1 MHLEYLQVATSS
13 HDMVTKTNLLVL
25 YKLRHIY
32 EIFRLFRISRFIVG
46 VIKNMEAIKHIFSLG
61 IRFRMRFKGEE
72 SPERMNWR
80 SIFTIASF
88 SMEIIASSVN
98 HSTFFQFHR
107 FFLLCSYRFPIQDCL
122 FLFRSNGMSQQQSR
136 DPAESC
142 HLPLFQRLLN
152 HHNQSARGQD
162 QSNHPE
168 KQLKNT
174 YGVPSWQEPITPS
187 AANEPYKCKVS
198 AGRALGEMFEIQGQ
212 FLPHNKWIVVF
223 TDDEGDMMFSRDRS
237 MESVL
242 QDGQENIYI
251 YEW

>member
-1 MHLEYLQVATSS
+1 MRFCIPGNLRICIPTLVILSQTMHLEYLQVATSS

-25 YKLRHIY
+25 YKLMHIY
-32 EIFRLFRISRFIVG
+32 EIFGLFRISRFIVG
-46 VIKNMEAIKHIFSLG
+46 VNKNMEAIKHIFSLG

-72 SPERMNWR
+72 SPERMVR
-80 SIFTIASF
+80 FQEL
-88 SMEIIASSVN
+88 EIYLHN
-98 HSTFFQFHR
+98 CQ
-107 FFLLCSYRFPIQDCL
+107 LLNGDHCNYRFPIQDCL

-152 HHNQSARGQD
+152 NHNQSARDQD

-187 AANEPYKCKVS
+187 AANEPQQK
-198 AGRALGEMFEIQGQ
+198 L
-212 FLPHNKWIVVF
+212 
-223 TDDEGDMMFSRDRS
+223 TT
-237 MESVL
+237 
-242 QDGQENIYI
+242 
-251 YEW
+251 